1 MGGIHILKSKDMT
14 VWRQEN
20 IVSSYFYYMW
30 NLWGEEECRTVF
42 GPMHRHF
49 WEKWCHCTDRDLH
62 GAAERFY
69 AELSDSNRHRIV
81 ERACELYD
89 GRAECK
95 APEGNAKQSGGSI
108 RRPVMVIRDA
118 PQSLA
123 SLFMAEDIP
132 FAYSREKFIIFDSS
146 SPAVCKEY
154 LERRGVPQQ
163 WLARMTFSQ
172 REIGINDI
180 PLP

>member
-1 MGGIHILKSKDMT
+1 MT
-14 VWRQEN
+14 VRTQEN
-20 IVSSYFYYMW
+20 IVSSYFFYMW
-30 NLWGEEECRTVF
+30 NAWSKEECRTVF
-42 GPMHRHF
+42 GPMYKHF
-49 WEKWCHCTDRDLH
+49 WEKWCHCADRDLY

-69 AELSDSNRHRIV
+69 AELSDSNRRRII

-89 GRAECK
+89 GKAERK
-95 APEGNAKQSGGSI
+95 IPEDGAKLPDECA

-123 SLFMAEDIP
+123 HLFMAGDIP
-132 FAYSREKFIIFDSS
+132 FAYSSGQFIAFDSAT
-146 SPAVCKEY
+146 PQVFREY
-154 LERRGVPQQ
+154 LERRGVPHEQ
-163 WLARMTFSQ
+163 LDRMIFSQ

>member
-1 MGGIHILKSKDMT
+1 MT
-14 VWRQEN
+14 TRTQEN
-20 IVSSYFYYMW
+20 IVSSFFYYMW
-30 NLWGEEECRTVF
+30 NVWGEEECRTVF

-95 APEGNAKQSGGSI
+95 VPEGNAKQSGGSI

-123 SLFMAEDIP
+123 NLFIAGAIP
-132 FAYSREKFIIFDSS
+132 FAYSSGRFIVFDSVT
-146 SPAVCKEY
+146 PQVFREY
-154 LERRGVPQQ
+154 LERRGVPYEQ
-163 WLARMTFSQ
+163 LDKMVLSQ

>member
-1 MGGIHILKSKDMT
+1 MT
-14 VWRQEN
+14 TRTQEN
-20 IVSSYFYYMW
+20 IVSSFFYYMW
-30 NLWGEEECRTVF
+30 NVWGEEECRTVF

-95 APEGNAKQSGGSI
+95 VPEGNAKQSGEFI

-118 PQSLA
+118 PQSLVN
-123 SLFMAEDIP
+123 LFMADAIP
-132 FAYSREKFIIFDSS
+132 FAYSSGRFIVFDSVT
-146 SPAVCKEY
+146 PQVFREY
-154 LERRGVPQQ
+154 LERRGVPYEQ
-163 WLARMTFSQ
+163 LDKMVLSQ